1 MLKESIKTLPS
12 PANLTD
18 KELIRFAD
26 EAVKDFILGM
36 TREYQQE
43 VLTRFENLLNRV
55 ADGDL
60 VEPDNTNEELESE
73 VCRLEDEVSDLE
85 REVDRLTDE
94 LDALKEQPN
103 Q

>member
-1 MLKESIKTLPS
+1 MYKEHVKTTPNPS
-12 PANLTD
+12 SLTD

-26 EAVKDFILGM
+26 EAVKDFVLGM

-43 VLTRFENLLNRV
+43 VLERFELLVNKV
-55 ADGDL
+55 KDGDL
-60 VEPDNTNEELESE
+60 VEPDNSNEELEE
-73 VCRLEDEVSDLE
+73 QIENLECQVYDLE
-85 REVDRLTDE
+85 REVDCLTDE

>member
-1 MLKESIKTLPS
+1 MLKESVKTLPS
-12 PANLTD
+12 PASLTD

-43 VLTRFENLLNRV
+43 VLTRFEKLLNRV

-60 VEPDNTNEELESE
+60 VEPDNTNEELQSE
-73 VCRLEDEVSDLE
+73 ISRLEDENYDLE
-85 REVDRLTDE
+85 REVDRLNDE
-94 LDALKEQPN
+94 LDALKDDLT
-103 Q
+103 

>member
-1 MLKESIKTLPS
+1 MLKEMTNSIDPS
-12 PANLTD
+12 ALTD
-18 KELIRFAD
+18 SELIRFAD
-26 EAVKDFILGM
+26 EAVKGTILGM
-36 TREYQQE
+36 TRLYQFE
-43 VLTRFENLLNRV
+43 MLTRFEKLLNRI

-73 VCRLEDEVSDLE
+73 VSRLEDEVSDLE
-85 REVDRLTDE
+85 REVDRLNDE